1 MLWIHTWKVA
11 VRSFLKPKYSDSW
24 KHRVCGLRKEFRV
37 IRTCYFRQRIREC
50 REKNVVNFHT
60 VYSTFA
66 YSHLSF
72 PAIIAFFVYEL
83 LIPNESG
90 GIHRGDSSGGIH
102 PGGFIRGDSSG
113 EFIRGDSSGGFIRG
127 DSSGGIHWEWAFHT
141 QKKKE
146 KNLSAFAILGIQST
160 QIHIYPRFKIPGFIF
175 TRDLK
180 YPDSYL
186 PGVQSTRIHIYPGFK
201 VPRIVFTLDSWSIQT
216 FLPFSLLWCK
226 RQPRV
231 RKVLQI
237 THKSVRVLV

>member
-102 PGGFIRGDSSG
+102 PGGFIRG
-113 EFIRGDSSGGFIRG
+113 FWRGGVHLGGFIG
-127 DSSGGIHWEWAFHT
+127 NEHFIH
-141 QKKKE
+141 KKKRR
-146 KNLSAFAILGIQST
+146 KISPHSQFSGFKV
-160 QIHIYPRFKIPGFIF
+160 PRFIF

-186 PGVQSTRIHIYPGFK
+186 PGI
-201 VPRIVFTLDSWSIQT
+201 
-216 FLPFSLLWCK
+216 
-226 RQPRV
+226 
-231 RKVLQI
+231 
-237 THKSVRVLV
+237 

>member
-113 EFIRGDSSGGFIRG
+113 EFIRGDSSGGFIWGIHPGGFIWG
-127 DSSGGIHWEWAFHT
+127 DSLGMSISYT
-141 QKKKE
+141 KKKGE
-146 KNLSAFAILGIQST
+146 KSLRIRNS
-160 QIHIYPRFKIPGFIF
+160 
-175 TRDLK
+175 RDSK

-186 PGVQSTRIHIYPGFK
+186 PKI
-201 VPRIVFTLDSWSIQT
+201 
-216 FLPFSLLWCK
+216 
-226 RQPRV
+226 
-231 RKVLQI
+231 
-237 THKSVRVLV
+237 